1 MSHVSSLGIWGL
13 SQEKLYF
20 PREGSK
26 ETPPHPSGNFT
37 FKDYMPMAFRKLRQI
52 FAIDAGDYMMSIC
65 GVCLP
70 GLPTEDA
77 VQYNSFMCESG
88 AIVADNITSGDHA
101 DDAVLGTLPVCAI
114 MAFAFKGDGCCSQ
127 AITR

>member
-1 MSHVSSLGIWGL
+1 M
-13 SQEKLYF
+13 YF

-65 GVCLP
+65 GACR
-70 GLPTEDA
+70 A
-77 VQYNSFMCESG
+77 
-88 AIVADNITSGDHA
+88 TSPLLFD
-101 DDAVLGTLPVCAI
+101 VYERSTPRQTL
-114 MAFAFKGDGCCSQ
+114 
-127 AITR
+127 

>member
-1 MSHVSSLGIWGL
+1 M
-13 SQEKLYF
+13 YF

-65 GVCLP
+65 GAFQCP
-70 GLPTEDA
+70 EQGLISE
-77 VQYNSFMCESG
+77 C
-88 AIVADNITSGDHA
+88 
-101 DDAVLGTLPVCAI
+101 
-114 MAFAFKGDGCCSQ
+114 
-127 AITR
+127 